1 MIGSLIGA
9 GLSAVGS
16 IFGMRS
22 ASEAMQSVKENI
34 NSQKQENKDLYIR
47 RYNEDVTQR
56 ADAQRILT
64 KTEESIKNRNRQAAG
79 AQAVMGGTEESV
91 AAAKAANN
99 QAIAEASSRIAA
111 NADARKDQ
119 IEQTYQQNNA
129 NLNDALNKMEFEK
142 VKAISSA
149 VQGVAQAGSEIAKSD
164 FNFNS
169 NSKSNSNSNSNP

>member
-16 IFGMRS
+16 IFGGIS
-22 ASEAMQSVKENI
+22 ASKAMKKVKNNLED
-34 NSQKQENKDLYIR
+34 QKQANQDWYDR
-47 RYNEDVTQR
+47 RYNEDATQR

-99 QAIAEASSRIAA
+99 EALAEATSRIAV
-111 NADARKDQ
+111 NAEARKDQ
-119 IEQTYQQNNA
+119 IEQTYQQKDAQINDSLNN
-129 NLNDALNKMEFEK
+129 LEINKAQ
-142 VKAISSA
+142 AISSA
-149 VQGVAQAGSEIAKSD
+149 VQGVVQAGAQMAGA
-164 FNFNS
+164 F
-169 NSKSNSNSNSNP
+169 